1 MSKHWKLK
9 HDKLLSNAAFNVN
22 LRRYTRDS
30 TLHLL
35 LRPAGSAATATDI
48 RYAPPEHSPLP
59 LGTAPESPQSI
70 SFHQY

>member
-1 MSKHWKLK
+1 MHSYLYKRKVHYKYGLQ
-9 HDKLLSNAAFNVN
+9 A
-22 LRRYTRDS
+22 
-30 TLHLL
+30 
-35 LRPAGSAATATDI
+35 RPAGSAATATDI